1 MDLKC
6 PKCVATMTSFERSGV
21 TLEHCPE
28 CGGIFLDRGELER
41 MIEAEAPGL
50 QQGPRVEPAPGQ
62 QSSAPSG
69 SDLMRTVMDLARQY
83 RGGGKRRW

>member
-6 PKCVATMTSFERSGV
+6 PKCLTPMNSFERSGV

-41 MIEAEAPGL
+41 VIEAEAPGL
-50 QQGPRVEPAPGQ
+50 QREPSPSRGTASPGG
-62 QSSAPSG
+62 G
-69 SDLMRTVMDLARQY
+69 SDLLRTVMDLAKQY
-83 RGGGKRRW
+83 RGGGKKPW

>member
-6 PKCVATMTSFERSGV
+6 PKCLTPMNSFERSGV

-41 MIEAEAPGL
+41 VIEAEAPGL
-50 QQGPRVEPAPGQ
+50 RQETPGPAPASVPAG
-62 QSSAPSG
+62 G
-69 SDLMRTVMDLARQY
+69 SDLLRTVMDLAKQY
-83 RGGGKRRW
+83 RGGGKKPW

>member
-6 PKCVATMTSFERSGV
+6 PKCLTVMNSFERSGV

-41 MIEAEAPGL
+41 VIEAEAPGL
-50 QQGPRVEPAPGQ
+50 RPDKTYGPDPAT
-62 QSSAPSG
+62 APAGG
-69 SDLMRTVMDLARQY
+69 SDLMRTVVDLARQF
-83 RGGGKRRW
+83 RGGGKKPW

>member
-6 PKCVATMTSFERSGV
+6 PKCLTPMNSFERSGV

-41 MIEAEAPGL
+41 VIEAEAPGL
-50 QQGPRVEPAPGQ
+50 RQETSGPASQAGT
-62 QSSAPSG
+62 AGG
-69 SDLMRTVMDLARQY
+69 SDLLRTVMDLAKQY
-83 RGGGKRRW
+83 RGGGKKRW